1 MSNETVW
8 ITIGFAG
15 QALFTARFLVQWLQ
29 SERMRRSVF
38 PVAFWYF
45 SIGGGVVLLIYA
57 IHRIDPVFI
66 FGQATGL
73 FIYLRN
79 LYFVIRERREAVA
92 TGAELPH

>member
-1 MSNETVW
+1 MNSEAVW
-8 ITIGFAG
+8 IAIGFTG
-15 QALFTARFLVQWLQ
+15 QALFTARFFVQWLQ

-45 SIGGGVVLLIYA
+45 SIAGGVVLLVYA

-66 FGQATGL
+66 VGQAAGL

-79 LYFVIRERREAVA
+79 LYFVIRERREAIA
-92 TGAELPH
+92 AGGEIHH